1 MAYTSIKY
9 FDGGLKAMSEDW
21 PVLLSFFPSNWIEI
35 ASETEALK
43 GLRKD
48 KEVENYIRTLLIHVA
63 CGYSL
68 RETAARAKLAQLAD
82 ISDVALIGRL
92 RKAKDWLHRLCVELF
107 EQKGI
112 VSGNR
117 NDFQVRLFDATNVK
131 EPGKTGSLWRI
142 HYSVQVPSLTCDFF
156 KLTATK
162 GIGTGESFFQYSIKK
177 GDHIIAD
184 RGYSTA
190 SGIHH
195 VASKKAYVLVR
206 VNTQSLPLLNLKG
219 EPFPLLKNVNAV
231 KTAGTVKTW
240 RVLVPARDGGS
251 VQGRLCIIR
260 KTNEAIKMAQE
271 KLMKEA
277 QKKGRSL
284 KPETLEYAKYVIV
297 FTTYSEDSFSD
308 IDVLEWYRIRW
319 QVELVF
325 KRFKSIAQL
334 GHLPKHSDD
343 SSKAWLYGKLFVALL
358 TNNLID
364 YASSISPWGYKLEE
378 YETSECLA

>member
-1 MAYTSIKY
+1 
-9 FDGGLKAMSEDW
+9 MSEDW
-21 PVLLSFFPSNWIEI
+21 PILLSFFPDNWMEL
-35 ASETEALK
+35 ASETHALK

-48 KEVENYIRTLLIHVA
+48 KEVENYIRTLLIHIA

-68 RETAARAKLAQLAD
+68 RETAVRAKLASLAD

-92 RKAKDWLHRLCVELF
+92 RKAKDWLHSLCVALF
-107 EQKGI
+107 EEQGI
-112 VSGNR
+112 ALDKES
-117 NDFQVRLFDATNVK
+117 DFQVRLFDATNVK

-156 KLTATK
+156 KVTATK
-162 GIGTGESFFQYSIKK
+162 GMGTGESFFQYSIKK
-177 GDHIIAD
+177 GDYIIAD

-195 VASKKAYVLVR
+195 VVSKKANVMVR
-206 VNTQSLPLLNLKG
+206 VNTQSLPMLTLKG
-219 EPFPLLKNVNAV
+219 EQFPLLEHVQSVN
-231 KTAGTVKTW
+231 KPGTVRSW
-240 RVLVPARDGGS
+240 RVLIP
-251 VQGRLCIIR
+251 GRSGAPVRGRICVIR
-260 KTNEAIKMAQE
+260 KSNEAIKLAQE
-271 KLMKEA
+271 KLKKEA
-277 QKKGRSL
+277 YKKGRVV

-297 FTTYSEDSFSD
+297 FTTYPEDSFSG
-308 IDVLEWYRIRW
+308 IEVLEWYRIRW

-358 TNNLID
+358 TNKLID
-364 YASSISPWGYKLEE
+364 YATSVSPWGYELEE
-378 YETSECLA
+378 HATSECLA